1 MRKEYKQMMD
11 QLSPREE
18 LVEQVLA
25 QAGAHAEQKQNRRRP
40 MHKKKLI
47 LALAA
52 ALVVLTGSAFAA
64 AYQAGVL
71 DIFFRGDTSSL
82 ESYRTIQSTE
92 DENYRLTV
100 DSLRDGDG
108 LYLYLTVEPKTEQ
121 AAQALPEIEWLPGT
135 FNFTAGMTKGW
146 WESEKT
152 TDPEVSRSFS
162 IETNLTLKALETLE
176 PITFSTN
183 FMAEDCTLQL
193 PIDQSAPTASRS
205 INQEIEV
212 NPLIGETEYWTDVTI
227 SSTRFSYTSVQ
238 NERGYTMLDG
248 GRGVADPLIFL
259 KMKGGSILT
268 RSQLGLGPAGEEQIL
283 DVEGLPEEKR
293 MDRIIDHFN
302 IVIDPTRVES
312 LIVGGMEFPM
322 DGSDPKEVQMDK
334 ALLPFYAE
342 AMECQDTQGN
352 PTSYVSSMEELCEKL
367 GADYSWDPETK
378 TATGVYRDVTLR
390 LTAGSGT
397 AEIDEMSTPIQ
408 EYTHSYQ
415 AIQNGDTVAV
425 HPCIFEAA
433 WQIDLSQDYIRT
445 IDHVDGQPVAETE
458 WLDWIVIP

>member
-1 MRKEYKQMMD
+1 MKQEFNWAMD
-11 QLSPREE
+11 QVKLPPEAEE
-18 LVEQVLA
+18 RILRALE
-25 QAGAHAEQKQNRRRP
+25 EQKAGKAPRRP
-40 MHKKKLI
+40 RRKWKT
-47 LALAA
+47 AVAAVAA
-52 ALVVLTGSAFAA
+52 AVLMTGTAFAA

-121 AAQALPEIEWLPGT
+121 AAQALPEIQWGPDT
-135 FNFTAGMTKGW
+135 FSFTPGMTKGW
-146 WESEKT
+146 WESEET

-162 IETNLTLKALETLE
+162 IETNLTMKALETLE
-176 PITFSTN
+176 PITFSAN
-183 FMAEDCTLQL
+183 FMEEDCTLQL
-193 PIDQSAPTASRS
+193 PIQQSAPTASRS
-205 INQEIEV
+205 INQKIEV
-212 NPLIGETEYWTDVTI
+212 NPLTGETEYWTDVTI

-238 NERGYTMLDG
+238 DKRGYTTLDG

-259 KMKGGSILT
+259 KMKDGSILT

-283 DVEGLPEEKR
+283 DVEGLSEEKR
-293 MDRIIDHFN
+293 MDRIIDHFK
-302 IVIDPTRVES
+302 IVIDPTQVES

-322 DGSDPKEVQMDK
+322 DGSAPKEVQMDE
-334 ALLPFYAE
+334 ALLPFYVE
-342 AMECQDTQGN
+342 AMDYQDTQGN
-352 PTSYVSSMEELCEKL
+352 PGSYVSSVEELCEKL
-367 GADYSWDPETK
+367 GADYSWNPETK
-378 TATGVYRDVTLR
+378 TATGVYRGVTLR
-390 LTAGSGT
+390 LSAGSGT
-397 AEIDEMSTPIQ
+397 AEIDGTPTPIQ

-415 AIQNGDTVAV
+415 AIQNGDTIAV

-433 WQIDLSQDYIRT
+433 WQVDLSRDYVRT
-445 IDHVDGQPVAETE
+445 IDYVDGQPVAETE

>member
-1 MRKEYKQMMD
+1 MKQEFNWAMD
-11 QLSPREE
+11 QVKLPPEAEERILRALEDRKAGRALRPPRRKWKTA
-18 LVEQVLA
+18 VAAV
-25 QAGAHAEQKQNRRRP
+25 
-40 MHKKKLI
+40 
-47 LALAA
+47 AA
-52 ALVVLTGSAFAA
+52 AVLMTGTAFAA

-121 AAQALPEIEWLPGT
+121 AAQALPEIQWGPDT
-135 FNFTAGMTKGW
+135 FSFTPGMTKGW
-146 WESEKT
+146 WESEET

-162 IETNLTLKALETLE
+162 IETNLTMKALETLE
-176 PITFSTN
+176 PITFSAN
-183 FMAEDCTLQL
+183 FMEEDCTLQL
-193 PIDQSAPTASRS
+193 PIQQSAPTASRS
-205 INQEIEV
+205 INQKIEV
-212 NPLIGETEYWTDVTI
+212 NPLTGETEYWTDVTI

-238 NERGYTMLDG
+238 DKRGYTTLDG

-259 KMKGGSILT
+259 KMKDGSILT

-283 DVEGLPEEKR
+283 DVEGLSEEKR
-293 MDRIIDHFN
+293 MDRIIDHFK
-302 IVIDPTRVES
+302 IVIDPTQVES

-322 DGSDPKEVQMDK
+322 DGSAPKEVQMDE
-334 ALLPFYAE
+334 ALLPFYVE
-342 AMECQDTQGN
+342 AMDYQDTQGN
-352 PTSYVSSMEELCEKL
+352 PGSYVSSVEELCEKL
-367 GADYSWDPETK
+367 GADYSWNPETK
-378 TATGVYRDVTLR
+378 TATGVYRGVTLR
-390 LTAGSGT
+390 LSAGSGT
-397 AEIDEMSTPIQ
+397 AEIDGTPTPIQ

-415 AIQNGDTVAV
+415 AIQNGDTIAV

-433 WQIDLSQDYIRT
+433 WQVDLSRDYVRT
-445 IDHVDGQPVAETE
+445 IDYVDGQPVAETE

>member
-1 MRKEYKQMMD
+1 MKQEFNWAMD
-11 QLSPREE
+11 QVKLPPEAEE
-18 LVEQVLA
+18 RILRALEERK
-25 QAGAHAEQKQNRRRP
+25 AGKAPRRP
-40 MHKKKLI
+40 RRTWKT
-47 LALAA
+47 AVAAVAA
-52 ALVVLTGSAFAA
+52 AVLMTGTAFAA

-121 AAQALPEIEWLPGT
+121 AAQALPEIQWGPDT
-135 FNFTAGMTKGW
+135 FSFTPGMTKGW
-146 WESEKT
+146 WESEET

-162 IETNLTLKALETLE
+162 IETNLTMKALETLE
-176 PITFSTN
+176 PITFSAN
-183 FMAEDCTLQL
+183 FMEEDCTLQL
-193 PIDQSAPTASRS
+193 PIQQSAPTASRS
-205 INQEIEV
+205 INQKIEV
-212 NPLIGETEYWTDVTI
+212 NPLTGETEYWTDVTI

-238 NERGYTMLDG
+238 DKRGYTTLDG

-259 KMKGGSILT
+259 KMKDGSILT

-283 DVEGLPEEKR
+283 DVEGLSEEKR
-293 MDRIIDHFN
+293 MDRIIDHFK
-302 IVIDPTRVES
+302 IVIDPTQVES

-322 DGSDPKEVQMDK
+322 DGSAPKEVQMDE
-334 ALLPFYAE
+334 ALLPFYVE
-342 AMECQDTQGN
+342 AMDYQDTQGN
-352 PTSYVSSMEELCEKL
+352 PGSYVSSVEELCEKL
-367 GADYSWDPETK
+367 GADYSWNPETK
-378 TATGVYRDVTLR
+378 TATGVYRGVTLR
-390 LTAGSGT
+390 LSAGSGT
-397 AEIDEMSTPIQ
+397 AEIDGTPTPIQ

-415 AIQNGDTVAV
+415 AIQNGDTIAV

-433 WQIDLSQDYIRT
+433 WQVDLSRDYVRT
-445 IDHVDGQPVAETE
+445 IDYVDGQPVAETE

>member
-1 MRKEYKQMMD
+1 MLHQEYKRMMD

-18 LVEQVLA
+18 LVDQVLA
-25 QAGAHAEQKQNRRRP
+25 QAGGADKGKRRRP
-40 MHKKKLI
+40 VHKKKLF

-52 ALVVLTGSAFAA
+52 ALVVMTGTAFAA

-82 ESYRTIQSTE
+82 ESYRTIQTTE

-121 AAQALPEIEWLPGT
+121 AAQALPEIEWAPGT
-135 FNFTAGMTKGW
+135 FNFTPGMTKGW
-146 WESEKT
+146 WESEET
-152 TDPEVSRSFS
+152 TDPEAGRSFS
-162 IETNLTLKALETLE
+162 IETNLTMKALETLE
-176 PITFSTN
+176 PITFSAN

-193 PIDQSAPTASRS
+193 PIQQSAPTASRS
-205 INQEIEV
+205 IDREIEV

-238 NERGYTMLDG
+238 NYTKTSG
-248 GRGVADPLIFL
+248 GRDVADPLIFL
-259 KMKGGSILT
+259 KMSDGSILT
-268 RSQLGLGPAGEEQIL
+268 RSQLGLGPIGEEQIL

-293 MDRIIDHFN
+293 MDQIIDHFK
-302 IVIDPTRVES
+302 IVIDPTQVES

-322 DGSDPKEVQMDK
+322 DGSDPKEVQMDE

-342 AMECQDTQGN
+342 AMDCQDTQGN
-352 PTSYVSSMEELCEKL
+352 PASYVSSMEELCEKL

-378 TATGVYRDVTLR
+378 TATGVYRGVTLR
-390 LTAGSGT
+390 LTAGSGN
-397 AEIDEMSTPIQ
+397 AEIDGTPTPIQ
-408 EYTHSYQ
+408 EYAHSYS
-415 AIQNGDTVAV
+415 AIQNGDTIAV

-433 WQIDLSQDYIRT
+433 WQVDLSQDYVRT
-445 IDHVDGQPVAETE
+445 IDYVDGQPVAETE

>member
-1 MRKEYKQMMD
+1 MKQEFNWAMD
-11 QLSPREE
+11 QVKLPPEAEE
-18 LVEQVLA
+18 RILRALE
-25 QAGAHAEQKQNRRRP
+25 EQKAGKAPRRSRRTW
-40 MHKKKLI
+40 KT
-47 LALAA
+47 AVAAVAA
-52 ALVVLTGSAFAA
+52 AVLMTGTAFAA

-121 AAQALPEIEWLPGT
+121 AAQALPEIQWGPDT
-135 FNFTAGMTKGW
+135 FSFTPGMTKGW
-146 WESEKT
+146 WESEET

-162 IETNLTLKALETLE
+162 IETNLTMKALETLE
-176 PITFSTN
+176 PITFSAN
-183 FMAEDCTLQL
+183 FMEEDCTLQL
-193 PIDQSAPTASRS
+193 PIQQSAPTASRS
-205 INQEIEV
+205 INQKIEV
-212 NPLIGETEYWTDVTI
+212 NPLTGETEYWTDVTI

-238 NERGYTMLDG
+238 DKRGYTTLDG

-259 KMKGGSILT
+259 KMKDGSILT

-283 DVEGLPEEKR
+283 DVEGLSEEKR
-293 MDRIIDHFN
+293 MDRIIDHFK
-302 IVIDPTRVES
+302 IVIDPTQVES

-322 DGSDPKEVQMDK
+322 DGSAPKEVQMDE
-334 ALLPFYAE
+334 ALLPFYVE
-342 AMECQDTQGN
+342 AMDYQDTQGN
-352 PTSYVSSMEELCEKL
+352 PGSYVSSVEELCEKL
-367 GADYSWDPETK
+367 GADYSWNPETK
-378 TATGVYRDVTLR
+378 TATGVYRGVTLR
-390 LTAGSGT
+390 LSAGSGT
-397 AEIDEMSTPIQ
+397 AEIDGTPTPIQ

-415 AIQNGDTVAV
+415 AIQNGDTIAV

-433 WQIDLSQDYIRT
+433 WQVDLSRDYVRT
-445 IDHVDGQPVAETE
+445 IDYVDGQPVAETE

>member
-1 MRKEYKQMMD
+1 MKQEFNWAMD
-11 QLSPREE
+11 QVKLPPEAEE
-18 LVEQVLA
+18 RILRALE
-25 QAGAHAEQKQNRRRP
+25 EQKAGKASRRP
-40 MHKKKLI
+40 RRKWKT
-47 LALAA
+47 AVAAVAA
-52 ALVVLTGSAFAA
+52 AVLMTGTAFAA

-121 AAQALPEIEWLPGT
+121 AAQALPEIQWGPDT
-135 FNFTAGMTKGW
+135 FSFTPGMTKGW
-146 WESEKT
+146 WESEET

-162 IETNLTLKALETLE
+162 IETNLTMKALETLE
-176 PITFSTN
+176 PITFSAN
-183 FMAEDCTLQL
+183 FMEEDCTLQL
-193 PIDQSAPTASRS
+193 PIQQSAPTASRS
-205 INQEIEV
+205 INQKIEV
-212 NPLIGETEYWTDVTI
+212 NPLTGETEYWTDVTI

-238 NERGYTMLDG
+238 DKRGYTTLDG

-259 KMKGGSILT
+259 KMKDGSILT

-283 DVEGLPEEKR
+283 DVEGLSEEKR
-293 MDRIIDHFN
+293 MDRIIDHFK
-302 IVIDPTRVES
+302 IVIDPTQVES

-322 DGSDPKEVQMDK
+322 DGSAPKEVQMDE
-334 ALLPFYAE
+334 ALLPFYVE
-342 AMECQDTQGN
+342 AMDYQDTQGN
-352 PTSYVSSMEELCEKL
+352 PGSYVSSVEELCEKL
-367 GADYSWDPETK
+367 GADYSWNPETK
-378 TATGVYRDVTLR
+378 TATGVYRGVTLR
-390 LTAGSGT
+390 LSAGSGT
-397 AEIDEMSTPIQ
+397 AEIDGTPTPIQ

-415 AIQNGDTVAV
+415 AIQNGDTIAV

-433 WQIDLSQDYIRT
+433 WQVDLSRDYVRT
-445 IDHVDGQPVAETE
+445 IDYVDGQPVAETE

>member
-40 MHKKKLI
+40 MQKKKLI

-135 FNFTAGMTKGW
+135 FNFTPGMTKGW

-238 NERGYTMLDG
+238 NYVKTSG
-248 GRGVADPLIFL
+248 GRDVADPLIFL
-259 KMKGGSILT
+259 KMKDGSILT
-268 RSQLGLGPAGEEQIL
+268 RSQLGLEPIGEEQIL

-302 IVIDPTRVES
+302 IVIDPTQVES

>member
-1 MRKEYKQMMD
+1 MD
-11 QLSPREE
+11 QVKLPPEAEE
-18 LVEQVLA
+18 RILRALE
-25 QAGAHAEQKQNRRRP
+25 EQKAGKAPRRP
-40 MHKKKLI
+40 RRKWKT
-47 LALAA
+47 AVAAVAA
-52 ALVVLTGSAFAA
+52 AVLMTGTAFAA

-121 AAQALPEIEWLPGT
+121 AAQALPDIEWGPDT
-135 FNFTAGMTKGW
+135 FSFTPGMTKGW
-146 WESEKT
+146 WESEET

-162 IETNLTLKALETLE
+162 IETNLTMKALETLE
-176 PITFSTN
+176 PITFSAN
-183 FMAEDCTLQL
+183 FMEEDCTLQL
-193 PIDQSAPTASRS
+193 PIQQSAPTASRS
-205 INQEIEV
+205 INQKIEV
-212 NPLIGETEYWTDVTI
+212 NPLTGETEYWTDVTI

-238 NERGYTMLDG
+238 DKRGYTTLDG

-259 KMKGGSILT
+259 KMKDGSILT

-283 DVEGLPEEKR
+283 DVEGLSEEKR
-293 MDRIIDHFN
+293 MDRIIDHFK
-302 IVIDPTRVES
+302 IVIDPTQVES

-322 DGSDPKEVQMDK
+322 DGSAPKEVQMDE
-334 ALLPFYAE
+334 ALLPFYVE
-342 AMECQDTQGN
+342 AMDYQDTQGN
-352 PTSYVSSMEELCEKL
+352 PGSYVSSVEELCEKL
-367 GADYSWDPETK
+367 GADYSWNPETK
-378 TATGVYRDVTLR
+378 TATGVYRGVTLR
-390 LTAGSGT
+390 LSAGSGT
-397 AEIDEMSTPIQ
+397 AEIDGTPTPIQ

-415 AIQNGDTVAV
+415 AIQNGDTIAV

-433 WQIDLSQDYIRT
+433 WQVDLSRDYVRT
-445 IDHVDGQPVAETE
+445 IDYVDGQPVAETE

>member
-1 MRKEYKQMMD
+1 M
-11 QLSPREE
+11 
-18 LVEQVLA
+18 
-25 QAGAHAEQKQNRRRP
+25 
-40 MHKKKLI
+40 
-47 LALAA
+47 
-52 ALVVLTGSAFAA
+52 
-64 AYQAGVL
+64 
-71 DIFFRGDTSSL
+71 
-82 ESYRTIQSTE
+82 
-92 DENYRLTV
+92 
-100 DSLRDGDG
+100 
-108 LYLYLTVEPKTEQ
+108 
-121 AAQALPEIEWLPGT
+121 
-135 FNFTAGMTKGW
+135 
-146 WESEKT
+146 
-152 TDPEVSRSFS
+152 
-162 IETNLTLKALETLE
+162 
-176 PITFSTN
+176 
-183 FMAEDCTLQL
+183 
-193 PIDQSAPTASRS
+193 
-205 INQEIEV
+205 

-238 NERGYTMLDG
+238 NYVKTSG
-248 GRGVADPLIFL
+248 GRDVADPLIFL
-259 KMKGGSILT
+259 KMKDGSILT
-268 RSQLGLGPAGEEQIL
+268 RSQLGLEPIGEEQIL

-302 IVIDPTRVES
+302 IVIDPTQVES
-312 LIVGGMEFPM
+312 LIVGGMEFLM
-322 DGSDPKEVQMDK
+322 DGSDPKEVQMDE

-342 AMECQDTQGN
+342 AMDYQDTQGN